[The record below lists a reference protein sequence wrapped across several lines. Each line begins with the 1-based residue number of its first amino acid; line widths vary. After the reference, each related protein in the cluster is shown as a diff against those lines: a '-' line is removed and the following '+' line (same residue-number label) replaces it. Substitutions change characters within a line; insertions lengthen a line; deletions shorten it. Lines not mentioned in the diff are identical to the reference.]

1 MTKTFNYLKREMWD
15 GFSLTE
21 KLFMWGMVLLQILV
35 YIVAP
40 DSWYGV
46 VAGIAGCISVVLTAK
61 GRWMM
66 YPIGFIQNFTYTVL
80 AFQNMFYG
88 EVIEQVF
95 YVVTMI
101 WGMVVWAKN
110 MNTNDDGT
118 QDVKTR
124 KFGLVEWIISIVGT
138 VVGTY
143 VFGRALI
150 AMGAAQ
156 PYTDAATNV
165 MALFAQIMMVKRYRE
180 QWIWWILIDLFCIK
194 MWLVAGNWSMVSM
207 YVAWTANCV
216 YGWYNWTKLN
226 KKESWRGTRANCG
239 VIDEAMEAEYV

>member
-15 GFSLTE
+15 GFSLYE
-21 KLFMWGMVLLQILV
+21 KLFMWGMVVLQILV

-95 YVVTMI
+95 YIVTMI
-101 WGMVVWAKN
+101 WGMVAWARN
-110 MNTNDDGT
+110 MHTNEDGT
-118 QDVKTR
+118 QDVNTR
-124 KFGLVEWIISIVGT
+124 KFGLAEWLFTIAGVVIGT
-138 VVGTY
+138 WL
-143 VFGRALI
+143 FGRVLV

-165 MALFAQIMMVKRYRE
+165 MALFAQILMVKRYRE
-180 QWIWWILIDLFCIK
+180 QWALWLLIDVFCIK
-194 MWLVAGNWSMVSM
+194 MWGVAGNWSMVAM
-207 YVAWTANCV
+207 YVAWTANCI
-216 YGWYNWTKLN
+216 YGWMNWTKLN
-226 KKESWRGTRANCG
+226 KRG
-239 VIDEAMEAEYV
+239 E